1 MELKEQIRQF
11 ALSLGVD
18 DVGFAAA
25 HDYHSPKSPS
35 LNSIFPGVRS
45 LIIMGN
51 REPSHCESPNP
62 YISST
67 GRMELLEYNH
77 HCNLQLARYLER
89 NCSAKAMV
97 IPPSYP
103 LNFGPPGGG
112 FIGEV
117 SLRHAAVAAGLGI
130 FGRHNLVIHPQLGSR
145 VFYCGVL
152 CDLDLPSDP
161 PVKED
166 LCNQCNACVD
176 NCPVN
181 ALDEEGFTDAKRCF
195 KNVQPNALP
204 KLIRFWR
211 KFIDAS
217 PEEQKNMFIGEDF
230 ARAYHA
236 QLVGFEYHCFKCYAS
251 CPIGK

>member
-25 HDYHSPKSPS
+25 NDYQSPKSPP
-35 LNSIFPGVRS
+35 LNLIFPDVRS
-45 LIIMGN
+45 LIIMAN

-62 YISST
+62 QISST

-89 NCSAKAMV
+89 NCSAKAIA

-103 LNFGPPGGG
+103 LNFGPPGMG

-117 SLRHAAVAAGLGI
+117 SLRHAAVAAGLGR
-130 FGRHNLVIHPQLGSR
+130 FGRHNLVIHPRLGTR

-152 CDLDLPSDP
+152 CDLDFPSDP
-161 PVKED
+161 PVKEE
-166 LCNQCNACVD
+166 LCNQCNVCVE
-176 NCPVN
+176 NCPVQ
-181 ALDEEGFTDAKRCF
+181 ALDEEGYTDSGRCF
-195 KNVQPNALP
+195 MNVQPNGLP
-204 KLIRFWR
+204 KLIKFWR
-211 KFIDAS
+211 KVIDAS
-217 PEEQKNMFIGEDF
+217 PEEQKKMFFGEDF
-230 ARAYHA
+230 AKTYHA
-236 QLVGFEYHCFKCYAS
+236 QLVGFEYHCFKCYTS